1 MQLDEICAGCHS
13 AQMEKSLWSTIRGVY
28 VFSFFQS
35 FLVIIPVIVP
45 FWSLLGINLQQ
56 VFTLQAIFGATLI
69 ALDLPAG
76 YVADLFGRRR
86 ALIAGS
92 LIAALGFQFL
102 WFARTFWEFAIY
114 EVILAVGLALQS
126 GCDIALLYNSLDRL
140 KISGQK
146 SAFLGRRMMFHT
158 MGEGV
163 ASLLGGLLA
172 AISLNLP
179 AQVNAVTGWLPLFAA
194 LSLTEVKGDELP
206 RGQHLK
212 NFKALSK
219 AMFGHSRLLT
229 FAIFNFIFYSFAT
242 YAAVWIFQPFWQNR
256 GVGVAYFGYLW
267 ALNCFLVAAIS
278 RFAHT
283 IDLKIG
289 NVACVALIA
298 ICPVIGYIGMGS
310 IGGWIGIGCGIFF
323 PLCRG
328 LNQILLT
335 DAINHRVPPTMRAT
349 ANSVGSL
356 GFRALFIVFGPWIGV
371 AIEKSSVEFALRSL
385 GFIYVAMIFLVA
397 LPLGLEL
404 LKEQKSYA

>member
-1 MQLDEICAGCHS
+1 MPFCHP
-13 AQMEKSLWSTIRGVY
+13 ARMEKSLRSTIRGVY
-28 VFSFFQS
+28 LFAFFQS

-45 FWSLLGINLQQ
+45 FWSSLGINLQQ
-56 VFTLQAIFGATLI
+56 VFALQAIFGATLI

-92 LIAALGFQFL
+92 FIAALGFQFL

-140 KISGQK
+140 KISSQK
-146 SAFLGRRMMFHT
+146 SSYLGRRMMFHT
-158 MGEGV
+158 MGEGI

-179 AQVNAVTGWLPLFAA
+179 AHVNAVTGWLPLVAA
-194 LSLTEVKGDELP
+194 LMLHEVKGDELP

-212 NFKALSK
+212 NFKALTK
-219 AMFGHSRLLT
+219 ALFGHSRLLT

-242 YAAVWIFQPFWQNR
+242 YAAVWIFQPYWQKQ
-256 GVGVAYFGYLW
+256 GIDVANFGYLW
-267 ALNCFLVAAIS
+267 ALNCFLVAGIS
-278 RFAHT
+278 RIAHA

-289 NVACVALIA
+289 PAACLAVIA
-298 ICPVIGYIGMGS
+298 ICPIIGYLGMGS
-310 IGGWIGIGCGIFF
+310 IGGWIGVACGIFF

-328 LNQILLT
+328 LNGILLT
-335 DAINHRVPPTMRAT
+335 DAINHRVPATMRAT

-356 GFRALFIVFGPWIGV
+356 GFRALFIVFGPWIGA
-371 AIEKSSVEFALRSL
+371 AIEKSGVEFALRSL
-385 GFIYVAMIFLVA
+385 GWIYVATIFMLAV
-397 LPLGLEL
+397 PLSFEILNER
-404 LKEQKSYA
+404 KSYA